1 MVAGIVQ
8 EPLIN
13 KGAEKQPTVRRSWRI
28 RVGTTQLESVPEP
41 KYWHL
46 KTVLAEALDTD
57 FTVGEILP
65 NERDLAA
72 RFGVARATLRQA
84 LEQLELEGRLQRRRG
99 VGTTVAPPRMGVD
112 VTTSRQDWP
121 GTGDDAWQAAECTVA
136 VPSAAVARLLDTETD
151 EAVHTVRRLRMS
163 HGQPVAAEL
172 LYVPSV
178 SVPDLPAIEAPSGPA
193 LARSV
198 LRELQRLGLEGQDR
212 AVELGSA
219 GAVDAKELDR
229 LPGAPVL
236 VVTTRYFSEGR
247 TAAVS
252 VATYRADTCRLTFG
266 GDVEISHPGQE
277 RHAS

>member
-1 MVAGIVQ
+1 M
-8 EPLIN
+8 
-13 KGAEKQPTVRRSWRI
+13 
-28 RVGTTQLESVPEP
+28 GTTQLETVPEP

-46 KTVLAEALDTD
+46 KTVLSEALDTE

-99 VGTTVAPPRMGVD
+99 VGTTVAPPRVGVA
-112 VTTSRQDWP
+112 VGTEQHAWP
-121 GTGDDAWQAAECTVA
+121 GAAGDDWQPVDSTPQ
-136 VPSAAVARLLDTETD
+136 VPPAAVAAALETAAD
-151 EAVHTVRRLRMS
+151 QPVHVVRRSRTT

-172 LYVPSV
+172 LYVAQSA
-178 SVPDLPAIEAPSGPA
+178 VPDLSAIDAPAGA
-193 LARSV
+193 ARARAV
-198 LRELQRLGLEGQDR
+198 LRELQRLELDGQES

-219 GAVDAKELDR
+219 RADDARQLDR

-236 VVTTRYFSEGR
+236 VVTTRYLAEGR

-266 GDVEISHPGQE
+266 DSGGVEVHQGPE
-277 RHAS
+277 RRAS

>member
-1 MVAGIVQ
+1 M
-8 EPLIN
+8 
-13 KGAEKQPTVRRSWRI
+13 
-28 RVGTTQLESVPEP
+28 GTTQLETVQEP

-46 KTVLAEALDTD
+46 RTVLSEALDSD
-57 FTVGEILP
+57 FAVGEILP

-99 VGTTVAPPRMGVD
+99 VGTTVAPPRVGVE
-112 VTTSRQDWP
+112 VSTAQQEW
-121 GTGDDAWQAAECTVA
+121 TGAVADEAWQPVECVRGTA
-136 VPSAAVARLLDTETD
+136 PAAVAAALDLTRD
-151 EAVHTVRRLRMS
+151 ESVHVIRRIRVT

-172 LYVPSV
+172 LYVPSA
-178 SVPDLPAIEAPSGPA
+178 SVPDLAAIEAASGPA
-193 LARSV
+193 RARGV
-198 LRELQRLGLEGQDR
+198 LRELHRLGLEGQDR

-219 GAVDAKELDR
+219 RADDAKELDR

-236 VVTTRYFSEGR
+236 VVTTRYFAAGG

-266 GDVEISHPGQE
+266 DSGALEISHDQE
-277 RHAS
+277 RQAS

>member
-1 MVAGIVQ
+1 M
-8 EPLIN
+8 
-13 KGAEKQPTVRRSWRI
+13 
-28 RVGTTQLESVPEP
+28 GTTQLETVPEP

-46 KTVLAEALDTD
+46 KTVLSEALDSD
-57 FTVGEILP
+57 FAVGEVLP

-99 VGTTVAPPRMGVD
+99 VGTTVAPPRMGVAVGSD
-112 VTTSRQDWP
+112 RHVWP
-121 GTGDDAWQAAECTVA
+121 GAADDAWQPVDCAEA
-136 VPSAAVARLLDTETD
+136 VPAAAVARLLETEPD
-151 EAVHTVRRLRMS
+151 EAVHTVRRTRVT
-163 HGQPVAAEL
+163 HGQSVAAEL
-172 LYVPSV
+172 LYVPAA
-178 SVPDLPAIEAPSGPA
+178 SVPDLPAIDVPAGPA
-193 LARSV
+193 RARAV

-219 GAVDAKELDR
+219 RADDARELDR

-236 VVTTRYFSEGR
+236 VVTTRYFTEAG

-266 GDVEISHPGQE
+266 DAGDLEISH
-277 RHAS
+277 HAQARQAS